1 MSMSIGRK
9 AVMGAV
15 AVLGSAGLLVQV
27 TLPAVV
33 SGWLS
38 SGVPITQLLTAWGAP
53 AEGAGVV
60 IIDTTGPSGEAAGT
74 GMVLDSDGTVL
85 TNYHVVEGS
94 STIEV
99 TLSTGAQ
106 YSATVLGHS
115 ATSDIAV
122 LQLADASGLATVVPD
137 EDGVGIGQ
145 TVTGMGNANGAG
157 VLATTSGQVTGLDE
171 TIQVSDEGSWAST
184 TLTGLIETNT
194 NAVPGDSG
202 GPTYDAEGEVI
213 GITSAGASSNQRTSA
228 RRMPTESVSYVIP
241 IDTALQIVDQVL
253 AGDESAGVS
262 VGPNAWLGVSITDM
276 RAGRG
281 SQASGVGVISVEGPA
296 ALAGVAA
303 GSILT
308 TVDGAAISNTSAV
321 SEVLAGHQPGDVVQL
336 TWTDA
341 SGQQHTGTVTLGTSP
356 IN

>member
-60 IIDTTGPSGEAAGT
+60 IIDATTGPSGEAAGT

-157 VLATTSGQVTGLDE
+157 VLAT
-171 TIQVSDEGSWAST
+171 
-184 TLTGLIETNT
+184 
-194 NAVPGDSG
+194 
-202 GPTYDAEGEVI
+202 
-213 GITSAGASSNQRTSA
+213 
-228 RRMPTESVSYVIP
+228 
-241 IDTALQIVDQVL
+241 
-253 AGDESAGVS
+253 
-262 VGPNAWLGVSITDM
+262 
-276 RAGRG
+276 
-281 SQASGVGVISVEGPA
+281 ASGPSHRPRR
-296 ALAGVAA
+296 
-303 GSILT
+303 
-308 TVDGAAISNTSAV
+308 DD
-321 SEVLAGHQPGDVVQL
+321 PR
-336 TWTDA
+336 
-341 SGQQHTGTVTLGTSP
+341 
-356 IN
+356 